1 MASIRK
7 TFEVAASAEAVWDA
21 LRDFNAVHRRVAP
34 GFVTRVEALEGA
46 RRVTFAN
53 GAVATEALVDCD
65 DVRRRLVYAVVGGR
79 PLAHS
84 ASVEVAAQGDGACQ
98 VTWITDVLPN
108 DLSAYIDMQMSAAV
122 PIMTATLGR
131 IGRA

>member
-7 TFEVAASAEAVWDA
+7 TFDVAASAEAVWDA

-34 GFVTRVEALEGA
+34 GFVTGAEALDGA

-53 GAVATEALVDCD
+53 GSVATEALVDCD
-65 DVRRRLVYAVVGGR
+65 DARRRLVYAVVGGR
-79 PLAHS
+79 PLAHC
-84 ASVEVAAQGDGACQ
+84 ASVEVTAQSDEACQ
-98 VTWITDVLPN
+98 VTWITDVLPH
-108 DLSAYIDMQMSAAV
+108 DLGDYIDMQMSAAV